1 LLEAVKELRIKAVRA
16 AETLEIVFF
25 GKYDTYF
32 IMNELL
38 EKYEDLRD
46 LVAYGGF
53 RTAKEI
59 AGEIL
64 SADALLFL
72 ENDGSDDG
80 VLTGKIFE
88 YLYARKPILC
98 IGVDQGSYVG
108 EFLSRTGL
116 CWLCGNDIEKVK
128 DFLLKLI
135 KDEITLAPNDSYITG
150 FSRQKQTEKLS
161 ALISQLLA

>member
-1 LLEAVKELRIKAVRA
+1 
-16 AETLEIVFF
+16 
-25 GKYDTYF
+25 
-32 IMNELL
+32 
-38 EKYEDLRD
+38 
-46 LVAYGGF
+46 
-53 RTAKEI
+53 
-59 AGEIL
+59 
-64 SADALLFL
+64 
-72 ENDGSDDG
+72 
-80 VLTGKIFE
+80 
-88 YLYARKPILC
+88 
-98 IGVDQGSYVG
+98 VDQGSYVG